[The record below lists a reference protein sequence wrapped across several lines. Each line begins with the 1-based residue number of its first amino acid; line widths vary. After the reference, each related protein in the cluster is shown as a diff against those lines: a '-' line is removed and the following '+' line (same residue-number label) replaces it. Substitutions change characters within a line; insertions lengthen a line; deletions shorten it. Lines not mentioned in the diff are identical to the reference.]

1 MKHTLTTL
9 TLAASLL
16 LGACA
21 ATATTTTDEGSEEP
35 MPTEPE
41 ATGTIA
47 VQLEKL
53 DGVLIEAFEAGLR
66 FETLDGTTIAAVLW
80 SDFVA
85 AQGNPTLEDFYDSVL
100 EQTVPA
106 GQVVVLASLNVG
118 IGPAPE
124 VPDIN
129 GDLRCKLVVD
139 VPADGQVDVQLSF
152 DGSENCLSK
161 VG

>member
-53 DGVLIEAFEAGLR
+53 DGVLIEGFEAGLR